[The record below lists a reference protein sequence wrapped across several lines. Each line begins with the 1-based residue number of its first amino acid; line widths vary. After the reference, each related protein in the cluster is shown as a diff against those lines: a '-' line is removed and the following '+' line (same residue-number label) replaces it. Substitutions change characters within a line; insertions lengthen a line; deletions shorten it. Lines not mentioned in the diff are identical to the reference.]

1 MIHFLKRLRLL
12 YVLYNFFHKKKL
24 AHNLPVYRKLGLKKN
39 YYSSISSKDFKD
51 IGEKKEDPGKD
62 TAAGLR
68 ELESFRSLPEEDR
81 SSLLNFNNEGY
92 SILRNFFTE
101 QQVEEANSE
110 IERLL
115 RNGKVKFKYGNRIM
129 FAFRQ
134 SEALRSMGQD
144 ARLTDMLSTLLQTPA
159 VLFQSINFLKGS
171 EQHTHSDSIHMT
183 TYPLGKLAAVW
194 IALEDIDETNGPLH
208 YYPKSHLLPYY
219 LNADYDN
226 EGNSWLIGDKTYTEY
241 EKMIEEKIR
250 ESSLPKKIFTA
261 RKGDL
266 LIWHANLFHGGEP
279 HLDKTRTRKSMVFHY
294 FGREAVCY
302 HEITQRPAIMS

>member
-12 YVLYNFFHKKKL
+12 YALYNFFQKKKL
-24 AHNLPVYRKLGLKKN
+24 AHNLPVYRKLGLKKS
-39 YYSSISSKDFKD
+39 YYSSISSKDFRN
-51 IGEKKEDPGKD
+51 IGQKEEDPAQNI
-62 TAAGLR
+62 TARLN
-68 ELESFRSLPEEDR
+68 ELEAFRSLPEEDR
-81 SSLLNFNNEGY
+81 SSLLNFHNEGY

-101 QQVEEANSE
+101 RQVEEANSE

-115 RNGKVKFKYGNRIM
+115 REGKVKFKYGNRIM

-134 SEALRSMGQD
+134 SGALHSLGCD
-144 ARLTDMLSTLLQTPA
+144 SRLTDILSALLHTPA

-183 TYPLGKLAAVW
+183 TYPLGRLAAVW

-241 EKMIEEKIR
+241 EKMIEEKIS

-279 HLDKTRTRKSMVFHY
+279 HLDKSRTRKSMVFHY
-294 FGREAVCY
+294 FGRDAVCY

>member
-12 YVLYNFFHKKKL
+12 YVLYNIFHKKKL
-24 AHNLPVYRKLGLKKN
+24 AHNLPVYRKLGLKKS
-39 YYSSISSKDFKD
+39 YYSSISSKDFKG
-51 IGEKKEDPGKD
+51 IGLKKEEPEQEI
-62 TAAGLR
+62 TARLQ
-68 ELESFRSLPEEDR
+68 ELQAFKSLPEEDR
-81 SSLLNFNNEGY
+81 SSLLNFHNEGY

-101 QQVEEANSE
+101 QQVEKANSE

-115 RNGKVKFKYGNRIM
+115 REGKVKFKYGNRIM

-134 SEALRSMGQD
+134 SEALRSLGCD
-144 ARLTDMLSTLLQTPA
+144 PRLTNILSTLLHTPA

-194 IALEDIDETNGPLH
+194 IALEDIDESNGPLH

-226 EGNSWLIGDKTYTEY
+226 EGNSLLIGDKTYTEY

-250 ESSLPKKIFTA
+250 ESNLPKKIFSA

-302 HEITQRPAIMS
+302 HEITQRPAIMG

>member
-39 YYSSISSKDFKD
+39 YYSSISSRDFKD
-51 IGEKKEDPGKD
+51 IGQRKEGPEENI
-62 TAAGLR
+62 AARLQ
-68 ELESFRSLPEEDR
+68 EMDAFRSLTEEDR
-81 SSLLNFNNEGY
+81 SSLLSFHNEGY
-92 SILRNFFTE
+92 AILRNFFTE
-101 QQVEEANSE
+101 QQVEAANSE

-115 RNGKVKFKYGNRIM
+115 REEKVKFKYGNRIM

-134 SEALRSMGQD
+134 SEALRSLGCNSH
-144 ARLTDMLSTLLQTPA
+144 LTDILSTLLNTPA

-194 IALEDIDETNGPLH
+194 VALEDIDETNGPLH

-219 LNADYDN
+219 LNADYHN

-241 EKMIEEKIR
+241 EKMIEEKIS

-279 HLDKTRTRKSMVFHY
+279 HLDKNRTRKSMVFHY
-294 FGREAVCY
+294 FGRDAVCY
-302 HEITQRPAIMS
+302 HEITQRPAIMA

>member
-12 YVLYNFFHKKKL
+12 YVLYNVFRKKGL
-24 AHNLPVYRKLGLKKN
+24 AHNVAAYRKLGLKKA
-39 YYSSISSKDFKD
+39 YYSSISSKDFRN
-51 IGEKKEDPGKD
+51 ISRGEEEGKENIHI
-62 TAAGLR
+62 LHS
-68 ELESFRSLPEEDR
+68 LEAFKNLSEEDR
-81 SSLLNFNNEGY
+81 SSLLHFHKEGY

-101 QQVEEANSE
+101 EQVEKANND

-115 RNGKVKFKYGNRIM
+115 REKKVSFKYGNRIM

-134 SEALRSMGQD
+134 SEALGSLGHD
-144 ARLTDMLSTLLQTPA
+144 PRLADILSTLLHTPA

-194 IALEDIDETNGPLH
+194 VALEDTDETNGPLH
-208 YYPKSHLLPYY
+208 YYPQSHLLPYY
-219 LNADYDN
+219 LNADYNN
-226 EGNSWLIGDKTYTEY
+226 EGNSWLIGNKTYTEY
-241 EKMIEEKIR
+241 EEMIEEKIR
-250 ESSLPKKIFTA
+250 ESHLPKKIFTA

-279 HLDKTRTRKSMVFHY
+279 HLDKNRTRKSTVFHY
-294 FGREAVCY
+294 FGRDAVCY
-302 HEITQRPAIMS
+302 HEITQRPAIMQ